1 MVDLSKTIIAK
12 SDQLNADD
20 LLGGPITVKIQAV
33 KEGNTDQPIAIFY
46 EGCNGKPF
54 YPCKSM
60 RRVLVNVWGKD
71 GADYVGKSMTLFR
84 DAAVKFGGIM
94 VGGIR
99 ISHMSGLEKDMPMAL
114 QVTKGSK
121 KLYTVKPLKLR
132 VAQAQTQATETQPRQ
147 ETRAPTTQERYAR
160 WLKKAEAPEQV
171 IAVRGKWNG
180 YVSQADESGNPV
192 SDDLQNEV
200 AEMIQKR
207 LDELAANYVGQPEH
221 APA

>member
-20 LLGGPITVKIQAV
+20 LLGGPITVAIQSV
-33 KEGNTDQPIAIFY
+33 KEGNTDQPVAIFY

-60 RRVLVNVWGKD
+60 RRVLVNVWGKN

-84 DAAVKFGGIM
+84 DPAVKFGGIM

-121 KLYTVKPLKLR
+121 KLYTVKPLK
-132 VAQAQTQATETQPRQ
+132 VTEPARQ
-147 ETRAPTTQERYAR
+147 EERPAPRGMTPGEFVDQKIQALNACETIEALEAETRSEGYRSALAKLEKVSPKNHAR
-160 WLKKAEAPEQV
+160 LVQAAAQKAEALSFTE
-171 IAVRGKWNG
+171 
-180 YVSQADESGNPV
+180 
-192 SDDLQNEV
+192 EV
-200 AEMIQKR
+200 A
-207 LDELAANYVGQPEH
+207 A
-221 APA
+221 

>member
-20 LLGGPITVKIQAV
+20 LLGGPITVTIQAV
-33 KEGNTDQPIAIFY
+33 KEGNTDQPVAIFY

-60 RRVLVNVWGKD
+60 RRVLVNVWGKN

-121 KLYTVKPLKLR
+121 KLYTVKPLK
-132 VAQAQTQATETQPRQ
+132 VATQVRQ
-147 ETRAPTTQERYAR
+147 EEQPAPRRMTPGEFVDQKIQALNACETIEALEAETGAHAYKSALAKLENTSPDNHAR
-160 WLKKAEAPEQV
+160 LVQAAAQKAEALSFME
-171 IAVRGKWNG
+171 
-180 YVSQADESGNPV
+180 E
-192 SDDLQNEV
+192 
-200 AEMIQKR
+200 
-207 LDELAANYVGQPEH
+207 AA
-221 APA
+221 

>member
-20 LLGGPITVKIQAV
+20 LLGGPITVTIQSV
-33 KEGNTDQPIAIFY
+33 KEGNTDQPVAIFY

-60 RRVLVNVWGKD
+60 RRVLVNVWGKN

-84 DAAVKFGGIM
+84 DPAVKFGGIM

-121 KLYTVKPLKLR
+121 KLYTVKPLKAAAPARREEQPAPRGMTPAEFVDQKIQALNACETIEALEAETR
-132 VAQAQTQATETQPRQ
+132 SDGYRSALAKLEKVSPDNHARLAQAAAQ
-147 ETRAPTTQERYAR
+147 
-160 WLKKAEAPEQV
+160 KAESLSFME
-171 IAVRGKWNG
+171 
-180 YVSQADESGNPV
+180 
-192 SDDLQNEV
+192 EV
-200 AEMIQKR
+200 A
-207 LDELAANYVGQPEH
+207 A
-221 APA
+221 

>member
-20 LLGGPITVKIQAV
+20 LLGGPITVTIQAV

-46 EGCNGKPF
+46 KACNGKPF

-84 DAAVKFGGIM
+84 DAAVKFGGVM

-121 KLYTVKPLKLR
+121 KLYTVKPLKAETAEPKVEQAAPR
-132 VAQAQTQATETQPRQ
+132 RMTPAQFVDQRIQRINTCETIEALEAETGSDSYKATLARLENASPDDRIRLVQAAAQR
-147 ETRAPTTQERYAR
+147 
-160 WLKKAEAPEQV
+160 AEALSFVQE
-171 IAVRGKWNG
+171 
-180 YVSQADESGNPV
+180 
-192 SDDLQNEV
+192 
-200 AEMIQKR
+200 EM
-207 LDELAANYVGQPEH
+207 A
-221 APA
+221 